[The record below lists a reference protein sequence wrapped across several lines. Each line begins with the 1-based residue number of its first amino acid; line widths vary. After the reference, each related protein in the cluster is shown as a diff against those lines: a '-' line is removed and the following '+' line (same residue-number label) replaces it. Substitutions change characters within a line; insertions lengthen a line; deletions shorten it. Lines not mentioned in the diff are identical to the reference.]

1 MRRKERKYDDESGHS
16 DSWGIECFPLDR
28 DQGKVNKNKPP
39 TVASPQRNGES
50 LQKELSL
57 EG

>member
-1 MRRKERKYDDESGHS
+1 MRRKGREYDDESGHS
-16 DSWGIECFPLDR
+16 DSWGIDGFPLDR

-39 TVASPQRNGES
+39 TAASPQRNGES

-57 EG
+57 EE